1 MRKILLFCVGIMAG
15 SGFGQE
21 SGQSVP
27 DGVTELSPPVRPGR
41 RGGVYVTGSTNPYS
55 LGVSNGTAAANA
67 AGGFGSGVRTNFGS
81 GAGYSLV
88 VTNNGVVTTN
98 VVTTNGNAISQ
109 GGGIS
114 LPPAEIFYPVVPTF
128 PSGGARG
135 NGTTPNGN
143 NASSGTAPGAS
154 GSSTVQNP
162 GVIIPPPPIVPPQ
175 GTAVA
180 PQGTAVAPQGTPT
193 APPPASAPRGTPS
206 PPPPLR

>member
-1 MRKILLFCVGIMAG
+1 MRGRVSLRMKKFLVFSVGIMSV
-15 SGFGQE
+15 SGFAQN
-21 SGQSVP
+21 SVP
-27 DGVTELSPPVRPGR
+27 DGVTELSPPARAGR

-55 LGVSNGTAAANA
+55 LGVSNGTAAN

-81 GAGYSLV
+81 GAGYPSI

-98 VVTTNGNAISQ
+98 DAALSQ
-109 GGGIS
+109 GGSS
-114 LPPAEIFYPVVPTF
+114 LPPAEIFYPAVPIV

-135 NGTTPNGN
+135 KPTTPNAN
-143 NASSGTAPGAS
+143 NAVNGNAAGGSGAAA
-154 GSSTVQNP
+154 VQNP
-162 GVIIPPPPIVPPQ
+162 GVITPPPPAVPPQ

-193 APPPASAPRGTPS
+193 APPAASAPRGTPS